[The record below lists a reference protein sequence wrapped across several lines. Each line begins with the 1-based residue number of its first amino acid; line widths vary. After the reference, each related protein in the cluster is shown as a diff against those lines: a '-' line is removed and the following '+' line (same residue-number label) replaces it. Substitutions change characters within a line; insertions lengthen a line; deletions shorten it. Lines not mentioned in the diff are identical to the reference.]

1 MKTKIYTYF
10 TDDAGNEYSFE
21 SYDEFA
27 SWWFEMPW
35 IIAKRAFSP
44 ETFKKLDRAATQSKE
59 ARAAV

>member
-1 MKTKIYTYF
+1 MKTKVYTQF
-10 TDDAGNEYSFE
+10 ADDAGNEYSFE

-27 SWWFEMPW
+27 AWWYEIPLR
-35 IIAKRAFSP
+35 IAKLAFSP